1 MQGETPSLDAIYLI
15 WLTGAGC
22 HGCTMAMLEASEP
35 GIEDLISGNVTD
47 VPRVILVHPALA
59 MESGEAYRA
68 NLERAAEGHLSPFVL
83 VLEGAIPDESL
94 AHEGSFSRI
103 GRSSEGRPMTIA
115 YWVARLAPK
124 AEAVVA
130 FGSCATWGGI
140 PASAGSP
147 IAALGVGD
155 YLGQSFRSRGG
166 LPLINLPGCAPTGDS
181 FIETLIYVLLHLVKL
196 VPLNLDEENRPHW
209 LYNNETYPLPPRTED
224 PPANGLDLSNRPTVK
239 CPVPLTGWMRSYGGC
254 ARVGGSCIG
263 CTGRDFADR
272 YLALAR
278 PDPAL

>member
-1 MQGETPSLDAIYLI
+1 
-15 WLTGAGC
+15 
-22 HGCTMAMLEASEP
+22 
-35 GIEDLISGNVTD
+35 
-47 VPRVILVHPALA
+47 

-68 NLERAAEGHLSPFVL
+68 NLERAAEGQLSPFVL

-103 GRSSEGRPMTIA
+103 GRSSKGRPMTIA

-155 YLGQSFRSRGG
+155 YLEPSFRSHGG

-181 FIETLIYVLLHLVKL
+181 FIETLIYVLLHLAKL

-278 PDPAL
+278 PDPAV